1 MTRANEKKKQFCHI
15 QPSFEQGDH
24 CHPSNCVSFIQIN
37 QIHFNPP
44 ACAFYSTHSH
54 FWLCNHHHIALIP
67 YSPLWWPFCCCVIM
81 SLVMWFGCMPSCHW
95 SSAPQNNDDDIWLF
109 VRWGPLKPVNCA
121 PQSLSILL
129 LFNSTSERLH
139 ACWIGGR
146 CSDLNYSSGQ
156 IARYLF
162 FGNVGNQ

>member
-1 MTRANEKKKQFCHI
+1 ML
-15 QPSFEQGDH
+15 
-24 CHPSNCVSFIQIN
+24 FIPHN
-37 QIHFNPP
+37 HFR
-44 ACAFYSTHSH
+44 
-54 FWLCNHHHIALIP
+54 LCNHHHIALIL

-146 CSDLNYSSGQ
+146 CCDLNYSGGQ
-156 IARYLF
+156 IARYLC
-162 FGNVGNQ
+162 FGNVGTNRTFYHDRHLDLTLQGKPDGIRWVARLIFYSWFIYTIYDCPC